1 MSDDIL
7 VECVFQNAT
16 ACNNKKKTLKLDP
29 GESLFVRGG
38 HQDIVRLRSLQLVS
52 HEMPKISPLKPH
64 NSTDKRIT
72 KLELFMIP
80 PQ

>member
-1 MSDDIL
+1 MRFSKRDS
-7 VECVFQNAT
+7 VQQQ
-16 ACNNKKKTLKLDP
+16 KKALKLDP

>member
-1 MSDDIL
+1 MRFSKRDS
-7 VECVFQNAT
+7 VQQQ
-16 ACNNKKKTLKLDP
+16 KKALKLDP

-52 HEMPKISPLKPH
+52 HEMPKISPLEPH